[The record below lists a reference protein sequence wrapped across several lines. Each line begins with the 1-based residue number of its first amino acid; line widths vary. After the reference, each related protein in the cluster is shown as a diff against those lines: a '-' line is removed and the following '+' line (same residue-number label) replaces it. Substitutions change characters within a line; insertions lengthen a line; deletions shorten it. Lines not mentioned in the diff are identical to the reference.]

1 MCGCF
6 AKARFYPVRGPL
18 ASQAPPPV
26 LVGKITFAFNSGNIS
41 VTLSDGEI
49 CKGQWATVPRPE
61 TSQSSSTAAS
71 TDEMS
76 SVWDA
81 IYGQGFY
88 VAHVLGARL
97 YARALLTGNRGT
109 TLKFEMYKHDED
121 RTDNVALGIKGVAK
135 DSSENIY
142 KVTF

>member
-1 MCGCF
+1 MRVARVPCAMTREGLSIPPAKGEGC
-6 AKARFYPVRGPL
+6 KR
-18 ASQAPPPV
+18 
-26 LVGKITFAFNSGNIS
+26 
-41 VTLSDGEI
+41 
-49 CKGQWATVPRPE
+49 QWAAAPRPE
-61 TSQSSSTAAS
+61 PTQSARTTAS

-97 YARALLTGNRGT
+97 YARTLLTGNRGT

-121 RTDNVALGIKGVAK
+121 RTDNVAVGIKGVAK